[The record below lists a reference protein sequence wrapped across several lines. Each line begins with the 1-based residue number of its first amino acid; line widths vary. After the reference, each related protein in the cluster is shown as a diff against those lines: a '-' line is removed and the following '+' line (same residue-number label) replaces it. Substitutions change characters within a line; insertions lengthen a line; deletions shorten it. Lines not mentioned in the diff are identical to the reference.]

1 MTLYEL
7 TGEYAELMAQYE
19 AAETEE
25 EAEQIWAQIDSLGCD
40 ITTKADAYA
49 RVMKN
54 KLADAAGY
62 KAESERLAK
71 LAKREEKQ
79 AERLQESIRSA
90 MIQVGAKEIQTS
102 IGSWKTKLNPPGC
115 DITDIKIVPEQFRV
129 PIEPPEVPYTIDKAA
144 AKKWFR
150 ETGEI
155 IPGLNIEQK
164 VSVTFK

>member
-7 TGEYAELMAQYE
+7 TGEYAELMSQYE
-19 AAETEE
+19 AAETDD
-25 EAEQIWAQIDSLGCD
+25 EAEQIWAQIDNLSCD

-62 KAESERLAK
+62 KAEADRLVK
-71 LAKREEKQ
+71 LAKREEAQ
-79 AERLQESIRSA
+79 AARLQESIRTA
-90 MIQVGAKEIQTS
+90 MIQLGAREIQTS
-102 IGSWKTKLNPPGC
+102 IGSWRARLNPLSC
-115 DITDIKIVPEQFRV
+115 DVVDIKAVPEQFRK
-129 PIEPPEVPYTIDKAA
+129 PIEPPEIPYTIDKAA
-144 AKKWFR
+144 AKKWFK

-164 VSVTFK
+164 TAIVFR

>member
-19 AAETEE
+19 SAETDE
-25 EAEQIWAQIDSLGCD
+25 EAEQIWTQIDSLSCD

-62 KAESERLAK
+62 KSESERLAK

-90 MIQVGAKEIQTS
+90 MIQVGAHEIQTS
-102 IGSWKTKLNPPGC
+102 IGSWRTKLNPPSC
-115 DITDIKIVPEQFRV
+115 DVVDIGIVPEQFRK
-129 PIEPPEVPYTIDKAA
+129 PIEPPEVPYTVDKAA
-144 AKKWFR
+144 AKKWFK

-164 VSVTFK
+164 TAVVFR

>member
-7 TGEYAELMAQYE
+7 TGEYAELMARYE
-19 AAETEE
+19 NAETDE
-25 EAEQIWAQIDSLGCD
+25 EAEQIWAQIDGLSCD

-62 KAESERLAK
+62 KAEADRLAK

-90 MIQVGAKEIQTS
+90 MLQVGTGEIQTS
-102 IGSWKTKLNPPGC
+102 IGTWKTKLNPPSC
-115 DITDIKIVPEQFRV
+115 DVVDIGMVPEQFRV
-129 PIEPPEVPYTIDKAA
+129 PIEPPEVPYTVDKMA
-144 AKKWFR
+144 AKKWFK

-164 VSVTFK
+164 TTVVFK